1 MNRNEQ
7 FSYNDD
13 AVLITDDFVADEDYS
28 TVQKAVCGALGV
40 IGAAAAM
47 VVTFFKSAKARR
59 IAKKQA
65 KKLARLYR

>member
-28 TVQKAVCGALGV
+28 TCLLYTSD
-40 IGAAAAM
+40 AADDTQF
-47 VVTFFKSAKARR
+47 V
-59 IAKKQA
+59 
-65 KKLARLYR
+65 

>member
-40 IGAAAAM
+40 IGAAM

-59 IAKKQA
+59 IAKKQD

>member
-40 IGAAAAM
+40 IGAAM
-47 VVTFFKSAKARR
+47 VVTFFKERQSTPHREKRP
-59 IAKKQA
+59 

>member
-28 TVQKAVCGALGV
+28 TVQKAVCGV
-40 IGAAAAM
+40 IGAAM

>member
-13 AVLITDDFVADEDYS
+13 AVLITDDFVADE
-28 TVQKAVCGALGV
+28 AVCGALGV
-40 IGAAAAM
+40 IGAAM

>member
-13 AVLITDDFVADEDYS
+13 AVLITDDFVADYS

-40 IGAAAAM
+40 IGAAM